1 MPSPNPT
8 RPYSIPG
15 FRIALVREPGLTL
28 ADRPQLRAPAE
39 AAPLLAQYFGETD
52 REVFAVALLTVRHR
66 VLGLHTVSVG
76 CLTSSLVHPREV
88 FKPAILAGAAA
99 LLLAHNHPSGDPEPS
114 AEDIALTRRLV
125 SAGQLL
131 GIEVLD
137 HLILGESGRFVSLR
151 ERGLL

>member
-1 MPSPNPT
+1 MSNPT
-8 RPYSIPG
+8 SPRAYTIPG
-15 FRIALVREPGLTL
+15 FRIALVREPGVKL
-28 ADRPQLRAPAE
+28 AERPQLRVPAE
-39 AAPLLAQYFGETD
+39 AAPLLAQYIGETD
-52 REVFAVALLTVRHR
+52 REVFAVALLTIRHR

-151 ERGLL
+151 ERGVL

>member
-8 RPYSIPG
+8 RPYNIPG
-15 FRIALVREPGLTL
+15 FRIALVREPGVKL
-28 ADRPQLRAPAE
+28 AERPQIRVAAE
-39 AAPLLAQYFGETD
+39 AAPLLAQYIGETD
-52 REVFAVALLTVRHR
+52 REVFAVALLTIRRR

-88 FKPAILAGAAA
+88 FKPAILAGSAA

-114 AEDIALTRRLV
+114 ADDIALTRRLIA
-125 SAGQLL
+125 AGQLL

-137 HLILGESGRFVSLR
+137 HLILGEAGRFVSLR
-151 ERGLL
+151 ERGVA

>member
-15 FRIALVREPGLTL
+15 FRIALVREPGVKL
-28 ADRPQLRAPAE
+28 AARPQLRVPAE
-39 AAPLLAQYFGETD
+39 AAPLLAQYIGEAD
-52 REVFAVALLTVRHR
+52 REVFAVALLTIRHR

-151 ERGLL
+151 ERGVL